1 MCRRPDAPQDA
12 WGALRDRP
20 WRFLGSAWPLR
31 SLAYLLTSVP
41 LAVATLVV
49 LSVTVFL
56 GAATLVLVVG
66 VVVLASVPLLTGL
79 LGVVERRRLALVH
92 GGAPMGLSLR
102 ERLAA
107 GRRLPTSWSEV
118 GYAVL
123 FAALLWVVDLAVVLF
138 AIVVP
143 VVLLLAP
150 WLTTVDRMQLFGW
163 RVDPGPEAWL
173 AVAIGVVA
181 LAVSAYVVS
190 VVAIAQAGLARLLLD
205 PREAELAAAVAD
217 LRRSRVELVD
227 AFEIERRRIER
238 DLHDGVQQRLVA
250 LTMTLGRAELDVPEG
265 PGLELVR
272 AAHRQAEEA
281 LDDLRGTVRGI
292 HPRVLADHG
301 LAAAVH
307 EVADRSPVPVSV
319 DIRLDGQRLPAP
331 VEAAAYFVVSEALTN
346 VARHA
351 RARHAQVHAWRQG
364 DALVLTV
371 ADDGTGG
378 ARVDRGAGSGLSGLA
393 VRLEALGGQLQV
405 TSPAGGPTEVRMEC
419 PCAA

>member
-1 MCRRPDAPQDA
+1 MSREPDA
-12 WGALRDRP
+12 WSALRGRP
-20 WRFLGSAWPLR
+20 WRFLGSAWPWR

-41 LAVATLVV
+41 VGLATLVV
-49 LSVTVFL
+49 LFCTVFVGVL
-56 GAATLVLVVG
+56 TLVLVVG
-66 VVVLASVPLLTGL
+66 AVVLASVPLVTGL
-79 LGVVERRRLALVH
+79 LGVVERRRLALVQ
-92 GGAPMGLSLR
+92 GGSPAGMTLR

-107 GRRLPTSWSEV
+107 GRRLPVSWAEV

-123 FAALLWVVDLAVVLF
+123 LATLLWAADFVALLFCVT
-138 AIVVP
+138 IP
-143 VVLLLAP
+143 VTLLLAP
-150 WLTTVDRMQLFGW
+150 WLAEVDRMEILGW
-163 RVDPGPEAWL
+163 RIDPGAEAWL
-173 AVAIGVVA
+173 AVALGLVA
-181 LAVSAYVVS
+181 LVGSAYGVS
-190 VVAIAQAGLARLLLD
+190 VAAAAQGALARLLLD
-205 PREAELAAAVAD
+205 PREAQLAAAVAD

-227 AFEIERRRIER
+227 AFETERRRIER

-250 LTMTLGRAELDVPEG
+250 LTMTLGRAELDVPDG
-265 PGLELVR
+265 PGLDLVR

-307 EVADRSPVPVSV
+307 EVADRSAVPVSV

-346 VARHA
+346 VARHSGA
-351 RARHAQVHAWRQG
+351 RRAQVHAWRQG
-364 DALVLTV
+364 DALVLSV
-371 ADDGTGG
+371 VDDGAGG
-378 ARVDRGAGSGLSGLA
+378 ARIDRAAGSGLAGLA
-393 VRLEALGGQLQV
+393 LRLEALGGRLRV